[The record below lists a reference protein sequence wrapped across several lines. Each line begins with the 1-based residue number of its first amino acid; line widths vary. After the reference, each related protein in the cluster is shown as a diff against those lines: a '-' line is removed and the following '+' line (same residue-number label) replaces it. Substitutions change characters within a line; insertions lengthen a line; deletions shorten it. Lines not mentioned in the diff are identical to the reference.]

1 MNDHSRDRVPSLYDV
16 AAAWLFCFLIAGLT
30 LGLSANLPREVPPA
44 ATVAATTS
52 PCPSRQ
58 ASRCPG
64 LGEETLTRESA
75 VPGLHR
81 LALPTPRPDLARPG

>member
-1 MNDHSRDRVPSLYDV
+1 MNDHSRDRVPTGRDV
-16 AAAWLFCFLIAGLT
+16 AVAWLFCFLIAGLA
-30 LGLSANLPREVPPA
+30 LGLSAYLPRDVPPA

-52 PCPSRQ
+52 PCPPRQ

-64 LGEETLTRESA
+64 LGEDTLTRESA

-81 LALPTPRPDLARPG
+81 LALPMPRPDLARPG